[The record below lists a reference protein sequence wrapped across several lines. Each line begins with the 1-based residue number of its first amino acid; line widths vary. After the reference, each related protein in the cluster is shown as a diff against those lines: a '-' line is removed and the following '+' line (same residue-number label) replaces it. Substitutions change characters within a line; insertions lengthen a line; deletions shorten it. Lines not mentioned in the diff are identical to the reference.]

1 MTKRAREG
9 WRRLRDRS
17 RQGVGQSAET
27 KIWSPDFS
35 SLLLGETTI
44 NSSPLSSST
53 GLLAAPTGQPPV
65 CTMYMPADRDCVLRV
80 QYVIFSCVHTFHVLL
95 VAKLCTSSCDGEFYH
110 HRQSIIIMSRCYVK
124 GLGYF
129 FSFGFMFNLITFCYM
144 YVYDHSFTMRNI
156 RVCVARIL
164 VCAAS

>member
-35 SLLLGETTI
+35 SLLLLGETTI

-80 QYVIFSCVHTFHVLL
+80 QYVLFSCVHTFHVLL
-95 VAKLCTSSCDGEFYH
+95 SCK
-110 HRQSIIIMSRCYVK
+110 VVPK
-124 GLGYF
+124 
-129 FSFGFMFNLITFCYM
+129 FM
-144 YVYDHSFTMRNI
+144 
-156 RVCVARIL
+156 
-164 VCAAS
+164 